1 MKEWL
6 CHVLKAK
13 KKLTPEDLEISGLC
27 YSASGEPWTN
37 LLDFRVSRSLAS
49 NRTIQNRVLSRDK
62 DFQKKFLK
70 WSENDELSEEYLQS
84 DSKPINFYS
93 IIEHLT
99 NEQFSS

>member
-1 MKEWL
+1 MFFSVWL
-6 CHVLKAK
+6 
-13 KKLTPEDLEISGLC
+13 T
-27 YSASGEPWTN
+27 
-37 LLDFRVSRSLAS
+37 LDQFSRLQSQSIPGIKS
-49 NRTIQNRVLSRDK
+49 NDRVLSRDK

>member
-1 MKEWL
+1 M
-6 CHVLKAK
+6 
-13 KKLTPEDLEISGLC
+13 
-27 YSASGEPWTN
+27 
-37 LLDFRVSRSLAS
+37 
-49 NRTIQNRVLSRDK
+49 IQNRVLSRDK